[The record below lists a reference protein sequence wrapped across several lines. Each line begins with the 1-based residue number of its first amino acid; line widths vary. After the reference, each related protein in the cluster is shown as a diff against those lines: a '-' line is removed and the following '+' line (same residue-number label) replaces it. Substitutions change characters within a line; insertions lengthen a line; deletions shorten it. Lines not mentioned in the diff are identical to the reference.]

1 VRLSA
6 TLQAVE
12 PRVRYRGK
20 DVPHGHIAEQ
30 DHQRGLARIAEV
42 LGRNGNAPL
51 ACPLDLGTDSRLCYT
66 VDESS
71 DAAYIEQGRQRH

>member
-12 PRVRYRGK
+12 PRVRYQGK

-30 DHQRGLARIAEV
+30 DHQRGLARIAAA
-42 LGRNGNAPL
+42 LGTNGNAHL
-51 ACPLDLGTDSRLCYT
+51 ACPLDLGTDSRMRYT
-66 VDESS
+66 VDESA
-71 DAAYIEQGRQRH
+71 DAAYIEQAR